1 MGEFVN
7 LIDYKMEDIL
17 RMVWI
22 SGNDFKVFSN
32 KMSQYWHKDFDFHHG
47 FCHTFDPSAHGDIKL
62 STDAQN
68 YALLL
73 LDVSITYF
81 DYDAIPSRNCTLS
94 K

>member
-32 KMSQYWHKDFDFHHG
+32 KMSLYWHKDLDFHHG
-47 FCHTFDPSAHGDIKL
+47 FCYTFDPSAHGDIKL

-68 YALLL
+68 MALLL
-73 LDVSITYF
+73 LDVSTILYYT
-81 DYDAIPSRNCTLS
+81 AMPLRNCTLS